1 MRGRP
6 AINLHC
12 FLTGTAGVSTYEL
25 PGLRRPTIP
34 VKNDT
39 GEKPQSESFLG
50 HPGTRA
56 CSENRR
62 PTYPNHMNPLGPL
75 QRQALI
81 WEKCLSARLL
91 LAAALLRFL
100 PFSPPFLFLSN
111 LCAPALGGRGNSDS
125 LSKCVKNLLG
135 GSGATPLARG
145 IS

>member
-1 MRGRP
+1 
-6 AINLHC
+6 
-12 FLTGTAGVSTYEL
+12 
-25 PGLRRPTIP
+25 
-34 VKNDT
+34 
-39 GEKPQSESFLG
+39 
-50 HPGTRA
+50 
-56 CSENRR
+56 
-62 PTYPNHMNPLGPL
+62 MNPLGPPK
-75 QRQALI
+75 RQALL
-81 WEKCLSARLL
+81 WEACLSARL